1 MKIKEIL
8 KQREE
13 YIKLRYQKLYG
24 ANEYEE
30 YLKRDK
36 QALRKQCV
44 ILGVLLL
51 TVIAL
56 WILLGITNK
65 PVIREGKKQEIIE
78 VQRPPKGGKTTTL
91 DTKIWAVKD
100 GKTVSVNREIVIEP
114 HNSKNTSD
122 VSAVGSETKEQI
134 LERKLSGVSRGLNKD
149 TSKIKVRLPR
159 VLKDGTKIF
168 WQKQEKN
175 YLTLIIFSVALWVL
189 FFGAGR
195 YRGIKKEERE
205 AKASIIREIPEFIN
219 KLVLLMEGGIVL
231 QETFDRIIADYKTS
245 DVSNNYFYE
254 QLSQIRHK
262 VKNTNCVMYEELMS
276 FAKRSGIKE
285 LMRFASVICDSAY
298 KGNDMSEKLRKE
310 GRMLWFERKKQCEKS
325 GRIAESKLTFPLM
338 ILILVLI
345 MITVAPAMINM

>member
-134 LERKLSGVSRGLNKD
+134 LERKLSEVSRGLNKD

-195 YRGIKKEERE
+195 YRGIKKGR
-205 AKASIIREIPEFIN
+205 ARSKGIN
-219 KLVLLMEGGIVL
+219 
-231 QETFDRIIADYKTS
+231 YS
-245 DVSNNYFYE
+245 
-254 QLSQIRHK
+254 
-262 VKNTNCVMYEELMS
+262 
-276 FAKRSGIKE
+276 
-285 LMRFASVICDSAY
+285 
-298 KGNDMSEKLRKE
+298 
-310 GRMLWFERKKQCEKS
+310 
-325 GRIAESKLTFPLM
+325 
-338 ILILVLI
+338 
-345 MITVAPAMINM
+345 